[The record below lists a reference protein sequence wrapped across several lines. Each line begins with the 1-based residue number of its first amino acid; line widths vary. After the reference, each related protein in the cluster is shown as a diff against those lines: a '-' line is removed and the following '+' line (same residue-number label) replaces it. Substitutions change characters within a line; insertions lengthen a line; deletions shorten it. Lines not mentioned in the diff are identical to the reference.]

1 MAAVLAVGVL
11 QAVDAAIPGVLA
23 LWNAITQLH
32 QKNPGLTAAQ
42 VVTMAQTMSQ
52 QIGTL
57 DADTLATLAQIPS
70 GSAPASPAAPASST
84 AVKS

>member
-1 MAAVLAVGVL
+1 MAVLAVGVL
-11 QAVDAAIPGVLA
+11 QAVDAAVPGILA
-23 LWNAITQLH
+23 LWNAITELH
-32 QKNPGLTAAQ
+32 QKNPGLTSAQ
-42 VVTMAQTMSQ
+42 VVTLAQTMST

-70 GSAPASPAAPASST
+70 VPAPAVPAAT

>member
-1 MAAVLAVGVL
+1 MAAAIAIGVL
-11 QAVDAAIPGVLA
+11 QAVDAAVPGVLA
-23 LWNAITQLH
+23 LWNAISELH
-32 QKNPGLTAAQ
+32 QKNSGLTAAQ

-70 GSAPASPAAPASST
+70 ASST

>member
-32 QKNPGLTAAQ
+32 QKNPGLTSAQ
-42 VVTMAQTMSQ
+42 VVTLAQTMSQ

-70 GSAPASPAAPASST
+70 APAPASPAPGAQPA
-84 AVKS
+84 AVHS